1 MGVSIKSIE
10 KGNFMKTLTTAC
22 IAIALTVQAT
32 SLYADHHLEDAPL
45 SSGAMTILN
54 LTADDPSA
62 YTELQ
67 KGNAEIYEAMD
78 VLTAGACVAVSGNES
93 IGEMQ
98 VFSFHSDLASAFNQW
113 DVMATSPA
121 IKDLQTDLR
130 ASRTLT
136 GNQTLQ
142 IVKGYGYKGELYTNW
157 ATRTVEVNPTNPGA
171 YLQAVKTLGMAYKEN
186 GFTDVE
192 FNVYQPIAS
201 GVSGSYTVIAVAP
214 SLRRLGEA
222 FDALSNEQWAKDAY
236 SFVTASRAA
245 PVSDKAY
252 RCEQVY
258 SSL

>member
-78 VLTAGACVAVSGNES
+78 VLTAGTCVAVSGNES

-98 VFSFHSDLASAFNQW
+98 VLAF
-113 DVMATSPA
+113 
-121 IKDLQTDLR
+121 
-130 ASRTLT
+130 TL
-136 GNQTLQ
+136 
-142 IVKGYGYKGELYTNW
+142 I
-157 ATRTVEVNPTNPGA
+157 
-171 YLQAVKTLGMAYKEN
+171 
-186 GFTDVE
+186 
-192 FNVYQPIAS
+192 
-201 GVSGSYTVIAVAP
+201 
-214 SLRRLGEA
+214 
-222 FDALSNEQWAKDAY
+222 
-236 SFVTASRAA
+236 
-245 PVSDKAY
+245 
-252 RCEQVY
+252 
-258 SSL
+258 